1 MSLKLL
7 LLVYP
12 IGLNLR
18 GFILVN
24 RAFGVWKWNMWLG
37 RYRAGGWVW
46 CIYRDDIKIGKKL
59 TSKYNGVIDYLKDF
73 DERFDSNHIIRW
85 ANLAVLALCPM
96 VVISQWGP
104 PLPILNELASF
115 SRSSSIFLS
124 LLHRWTEVWPPGR
137 VAVAKRSLSVD
148 WWSRCK
154 CNTPPM

>member
-1 MSLKLL
+1 MSLKLP

-73 DERFDSNHIIRW
+73 DEHFDSNYIIRW
-85 ANLAVLALCPM
+85 ANLALFALCPM